1 MQLIP
6 LPAPQTLIQQ
16 EVEFSPLF
24 FHLQGRY
31 CLERGRKNQDKHMQ
45 ELGFKHPMKINLSGV
60 ISLTRGFLNAF
71 QSFLE
76 EEKYAES

>member
-16 EVEFSPLF
+16 EVEFSPLC

-31 CLERGRKNQDKHMQ
+31 CLETYSSIVAWII
-45 ELGFKHPMKINLSGV
+45 PW
-60 ISLTRGFLNAF
+60 T
-71 QSFLE
+71 E
-76 EEKYAES
+76 EPGM